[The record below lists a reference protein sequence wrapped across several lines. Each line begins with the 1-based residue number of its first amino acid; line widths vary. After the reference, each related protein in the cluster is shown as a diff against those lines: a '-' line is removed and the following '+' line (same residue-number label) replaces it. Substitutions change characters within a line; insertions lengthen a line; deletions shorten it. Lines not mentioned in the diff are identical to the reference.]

1 MATDV
6 RNIVVGAA
14 NVFFSASP
22 SSVTRPADVV
32 ANNTGSISLAQQLQE
47 NASWINAG
55 LTTEG
60 VEISY
65 EPTYGE
71 VMVDQLL
78 DVAKIF
84 KQSLKV
90 TAKTTLSE
98 ATLANL
104 EVAFGNDGT
113 ITTNSAS
120 SMVQMKLPAGA
131 LGAEPVERSLV
142 FVSQAAPGATA
153 AAWGA
158 ALGSASLS
166 TVQSERVYLARRVVS
181 MDTVA
186 HSLKRDAA
194 TVFPVTFR
202 LLPDTNYSGQE
213 YGKIIDRLYA
223 ATSPYQG

>member
-14 NVFFSASP
+14 NIFFSAS
-22 SSVTRPADVV
+22 TTKTGGRPAEPSW
-32 ANNTGSISLAQQLQE
+32 ASGSSGATTLR
-47 NASWINAG
+47 NSASWIEAG

-65 EPTYGE
+65 EPSYGE

-90 TAKTTLSE
+90 TAKTTLTE

-104 EVAFGNDGT
+104 EVAFGNENT
-113 ITTNSAS
+113 INTSTAS
-120 SMVQMKLPAGA
+120 SVILSLPAGA
-131 LGAEPVERSLV
+131 LASDPVERSLV
-142 FVSQAAPGATA
+142 FVSQATPGATN
-153 AAWGA
+153 AAWA
-158 ALGSASLS
+158 SASAQIS
-166 TVQSERVYLARRVVS
+166 NNNTERVYFARRVVS

-186 HSLKRDAA
+186 HSLKRDSA
-194 TVFPVTFR
+194 TIFPVTFR
-202 LLPDTNYSGQE
+202 ILPDTANAGSE
-213 YGKIIDRLYA
+213 YGKIIDRIY
-223 ATSPYQG
+223 TGTEFTG

>member
-14 NVFFSASP
+14 NIFFSAS
-22 SSVTRPADVV
+22 TTRTGGRPAEPTWVS
-32 ANNTGSISLAQQLQE
+32 GSSGAASLR
-47 NASWINAG
+47 NSASWIEAG

-65 EPTYGE
+65 EPSYGE

-90 TAKTTLSE
+90 TAKTTLTE

-104 EVAFGNDGT
+104 EVAFGNENT
-113 ITTNSAS
+113 INTSTAS
-120 SMVQMKLPAGA
+120 SVILSLPAGA

-142 FVSQAAPGATA
+142 FVSQATPGGTPS
-153 AAWGA
+153 AWGTA
-158 ALGSASLS
+158 SA
-166 TVQSERVYLARRVVS
+166 TVGGNNTERVYFARRVVS

-202 LLPDTNYSGQE
+202 ILPDTANAGSE
-213 YGKIIDRLYA
+213 YGKIIDRIY
-223 ATSPYQG
+223 TGTEFTG